1 MTMGVNRSHLIAE
14 LSKARGLSRRAATKV
29 LATFLGGIEEGL
41 AAGAQVRIRNFGG
54 FAVVPG
60 ARRKSV
66 RFRPAR
72 KLKGLVDTAP
82 PENMDP
88 LLEQLRHTLECT
100 FQVERALNA
109 HSAWLGSGA
118 PPGARPGEMAG
129 ADLKGADLFGANLKF
144 AKLTAATMTR
154 ADLSDADLESA
165 DLKRA
170 DLTGAS
176 LAWANLQSAD
186 LSGACLR
193 GVDMR
198 WADLRRA
205 NLSNADLAGANLSGA
220 DLKDAICAGA
230 EFGGA
235 RLENTILAKMGAHTP
250 GRIER
255 LKRRLGFY

>member
-1 MTMGVNRSHLIAE
+1 MRVNRSHLREA
-14 LSKARGLSRRAATKV
+14 LSKECGLPPKAAAEALAAFLRGIRQ
-29 LATFLGGIEEGL
+29 GL
-41 AAGAQVRIRNFGG
+41 ASGEQVRIRNFGG
-54 FAVVPG
+54 LAVVAS

-66 RFRPAR
+66 RFRPSR
-72 KLKGLVDTAP
+72 KLRGLVDTAQS
-82 PENMDP
+82 ENVDP
-88 LLEQLRHTLECT
+88 LLEQLRHSLECT
-100 FQVERALNA
+100 FQVEGALNA
-109 HSAWLGSGA
+109 HSAWLVAGA
-118 PPGARPGEMAG
+118 PPGARPEKMAG

-144 AKLTAATMTR
+144 AKFTGAIMTR

-176 LAWANLQSAD
+176 LAWANLASAD

-220 DLKDAICAGA
+220 DLKDAICEGA

-235 RLENTILAKMGAHTP
+235 RLENTILAKMGARTP

-255 LKRRLGFY
+255 LKRKLGL